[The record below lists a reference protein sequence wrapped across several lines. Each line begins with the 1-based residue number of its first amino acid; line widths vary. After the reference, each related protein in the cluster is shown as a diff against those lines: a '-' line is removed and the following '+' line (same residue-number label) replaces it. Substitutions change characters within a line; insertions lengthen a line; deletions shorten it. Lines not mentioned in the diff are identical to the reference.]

1 MGGSE
6 EWPVT
11 KMNTILNIVPQGEIH
26 IVERLGKLHS
36 MEQSGWF
43 IAIPFIDN
51 ISYII
56 DMRERSIEIP
66 AQSAI
71 TRDNVSVDVSGNLYV
86 QFKDPERACYGAR
99 APLYAVRINA
109 QSAMRAA
116 IGEMEL
122 DEILHNRAT
131 INSMVKG
138 SVQEAA
144 EAWGLEVKRYEI
156 TEVLP
161 DRHIAEAM
169 DKQAAAE
176 RHRREKVL
184 EAEGE
189 KQKATLES
197 EGMKIKLQNES
208 EGMLIKVQNEAE
220 AEKTKLLLEAE
231 GNSKAIVLKAQAQA
245 EAIKLIADRLQDAG
259 GEDAA
264 KLKLAGD
271 YAEMYGEMGKAS
283 NTMLFQQNPGDVN
296 ALIAQAAAA
305 LGAGKGK

>member
-1 MGGSE
+1 
-6 EWPVT
+6 
-11 KMNTILNIVPQGEIH
+11 MNTILNIVPQGEIH
-26 IVERLGKLHS
+26 VVERLGKMHNV
-36 MEQSGWF
+36 EQSGWF
-43 IAIPFIDN
+43 IAIPFIDQ
-51 ISYII
+51 IAYVI

-66 AQSAI
+66 SQSAI
-71 TRDNVSVDVSGNLYV
+71 TRDNVSVDVSGNVYI
-86 QFKDPERACYGAR
+86 QFKDPQRACYGAR
-99 APLYAVRINA
+99 SPLYAVRINA

-131 INSMVKG
+131 INAVVKG

-144 EAWGLEVKRYEI
+144 EAWGIEVKRYEI
-156 TEVLP
+156 TEVTP
-161 DRHIAEAM
+161 DRHISEAM

-176 RHRREKVL
+176 RNRREKVL

-208 EGMLIKVQNEAE
+208 EGMRIQVENEAE
-220 AEKTKLLLEAE
+220 AERTKLLLEAQGHSE
-231 GNSKAIVLKAQAQA
+231 AIILKAKAQA
-245 EAIKLIADRLQDAG
+245 EAIKLVAEQLKQAG

-271 YAEMYGEMGKAS
+271 YAEMYGEMGKSS

-296 ALIAQAAAA
+296 ALLAQAAAA
-305 LGAGKGK
+305 FEAGKLPSK